1 MTLTTE
7 TSQITEINLSAAEID
22 EKRSGGNEMHS
33 GGKRR
38 PGVTPVGNC
47 ARLCSTAN
55 PKYFSYTLPCIALK
69 NELLVL

>member
-1 MTLTTE
+1 MMLTTE

-33 GGKRR
+33 GEKRR

-55 PKYFSYTLPCIALK
+55 PSISAILYRVLPSKMSY
-69 NELLVL
+69 